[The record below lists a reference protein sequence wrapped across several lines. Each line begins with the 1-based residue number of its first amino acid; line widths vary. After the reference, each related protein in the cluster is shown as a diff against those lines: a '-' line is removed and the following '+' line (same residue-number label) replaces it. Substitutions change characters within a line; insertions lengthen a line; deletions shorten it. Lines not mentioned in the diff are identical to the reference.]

1 MTTTYIRESS
11 NFDTI
16 LYPDA
21 MTQITPL
28 STANVAKYKVTSG
41 GSKSGHRSQ
50 NNKTI
55 QLTFWV
61 SRHPINR
68 EKENNVLNG
77 KVGKERQSVCSEI
90 IKKWDSNNTILDI
103 FREGEIFSKY
113 QIVSWSHTYQES
125 GDAMQYNLTLEEVR
139 EANSLES
146 VILRMDDVK
155 QKDAKQTTVA
165 KEQQEG
171 YVASADLFYFS
182 QQQQQP

>member
-1 MTTTYIRESS
+1 MTTTYIRES
-11 NFDTI
+11 NFSTI

-41 GSKSGHRSQ
+41 SKSGHRSQ

-61 SRHPINR
+61 SRYPFNK
-68 EKENNVLNG
+68 EKENNVLAG
-77 KVGKERQSVCSEI
+77 KFGKERQTICSEI
-90 IKKWDSNNTILDI
+90 IKKWDDNNTILDI
-103 FREGEIFSKY
+103 FREGEIFPNY
-113 QIVSWSHTYQES
+113 QIVSWSHTYQDS
-125 GDAMQYNLTLEEVR
+125 GDAMQYTLTLEEYR
-139 EANSLES
+139 EANTLET
-146 VILRMDDVK
+146 VILKMDEGK

-171 YVASADLFYFS
+171 YVASQELFYFS
-182 QQQQQP
+182 QQQP

>member
-1 MTTTYIRESS
+1 MTTTYIRESD
-11 NFDTI
+11 NFNI
-16 LYPDA
+16 LLYPDA

-28 STANVAKYKVTSG
+28 STANVAKYRVTT

-55 QLTFWV
+55 QLAFWV
-61 SRHPINR
+61 SRYPINQ
-68 EKENNVLNG
+68 EKQNNVLAG
-77 KVGKERQSVCSEI
+77 KYGKERQTICSEV
-90 IKKWDSNNTILDI
+90 IKKWDDNNTILDI

-113 QIVSWSHTYQES
+113 QIVSWSHLYQDS
-125 GDAMQYNLTLEEVR
+125 GDAMQYNLTLEEYR
-139 EANSLES
+139 EANSLET
-146 VILRMDDVK
+146 VVLKMDESK

-182 QQQQQP
+182 QQPNL

>member
-1 MTTTYIRESS
+1 MTYIRESD
-11 NFDTI
+11 NFNI
-16 LYPDA
+16 LLYPDA

-28 STANVAKYKVTSG
+28 STSNVAKYRITS

-55 QLTFWV
+55 QLTFWT

-68 EKENNVLNG
+68 EKANNVLNG
-77 KVGKERQSVCSEI
+77 KVGKERQSVCSEV
-90 IKKWDSNNTILDI
+90 IKKWDDNNTILDI

-113 QIVSWSHTYQES
+113 QIVSWSHVYVES
-125 GDAMQYNLTLEEVR
+125 GDAMQYTLTLEEYR
-139 EANSLES
+139 EANTLET
-146 VILRMDDVK
+146 VILKMDEGK

-171 YVASADLFYFS
+171 YVASQELFYFS
-182 QQQQQP
+182 QQQP